1 MTRAASVFSVVAF
14 PSTLVIPNGDGS
26 LACSPGESCV
36 IAGGVMVNESFVCST
51 YWHPDPADPFKNGGV
66 SNITEKIVG
75 DDGAF
80 IVQQ

>member
-1 MTRAASVFSVVAF
+1 MRNQVSLLKTLLVV
-14 PSTLVIPNGDGS
+14 LKI
-26 LACSPGESCV
+26 
-36 IAGGVMVNESFVCST
+36 GGVMVNESFVCST

>member
-1 MTRAASVFSVVAF
+1 M
-14 PSTLVIPNGDGS
+14 
-26 LACSPGESCV
+26 

-66 SNITEKIVG
+66 SNITEKIAG

>member
-1 MTRAASVFSVVAF
+1 MLVV
-14 PSTLVIPNGDGS
+14 LKI
-26 LACSPGESCV
+26 
-36 IAGGVMVNESFVCST
+36 GGVMVNESFVCST